1 MAGPGRA
8 VGDVTAA
15 GEPGGERAGE
25 SGESAGQSQPTGDGA
40 GDVSSNVATGGR
52 ANEEEAVVTSGRAG
66 VVNTDSVVVQLG

>member
-1 MAGPGRA
+1 MAGPGRS

-15 GEPGGERAGE
+15 GEPGGGRAGE

-40 GDVSSNVATGGR
+40 GDVSSNVATGGS
-52 ANEEEAVVTSGRAG
+52 ANEEEAVVTSDRAG